1 MANDHTRPSSETRA
15 EEAQEA
21 QRAHTADR
29 PATEEE
35 EAAAEGNPLD
45 PAVAKSFKEAAERGA
60 AEKGE
65 GRIP

>member
-1 MANDHTRPSSETRA
+1 MANDHTRPTSDTRA
-15 EEAQEA
+15 EEAEEA

-29 PATEEE
+29 PPTEEE
-35 EAAAEGNPLD
+35 AEAADRNPLD
-45 PAVAKSFKEAAERGA
+45 PAVAESFKEAAERGA